1 MTFVVKHSRG
11 EKKEER
17 KINGFRKKLMIPDQK
32 CSQHKVKSNIGNI
45 FCVKIYKIDPYFYEH
60 SKELI
65 KVDNN
70 KRDYMLFKIDVYF
83 HEHNLATEIDGK
95 AHTDRDLI
103 FGRKDKKHQKKNLI
117 VNLLELIQVK
127 KAMMQVMKFV
137 EHKHLLVNV
146 KTGNKENQKRNQ
158 AKK

>member
-11 EKKEER
+11 ER
-17 KINGFRKKLMIPDQK
+17 KINGFRKKLMIPDLK
-32 CSQHKVKSNIGNI
+32 CPQHKVKSNIGNI
-45 FCVKIYKIDPYFYEH
+45 FCVKIYKINPYFYEH

-83 HEHNLATEIDGK
+83 LQHNLATEIDGK

-103 FGRKDKKHQKKNLI
+103 FGRKDKKH
-117 VNLLELIQVK
+117 
-127 KAMMQVMKFV
+127 
-137 EHKHLLVNV
+137 
-146 KTGNKENQKRNQ
+146 
-158 AKK
+158 

>member
-1 MTFVVKHSRG
+1 
-11 EKKEER
+11 
-17 KINGFRKKLMIPDQK
+17 MIPDQK

-45 FCVKIYKIDPYFYEH
+45 FCVNIYKIDPYFYEH

-83 HEHNLATEIDGK
+83 LEHNLATKIDGK

-137 EHKHLLVNV
+137 EHKHLLLNV

>member
-1 MTFVVKHSRG
+1 
-11 EKKEER
+11 
-17 KINGFRKKLMIPDQK
+17 MIPDQK

-83 HEHNLATEIDGK
+83 LEHNLATEIDGK

-127 KAMMQVMKFV
+127 KAMIQVMKFL

>member
-11 EKKEER
+11 ER
-17 KINGFRKKLMIPDQK
+17 KINGFRKKLMIPDLK
-32 CSQHKVKSNIGNI
+32 CPQHKVKSNIGNI
-45 FCVKIYKIDPYFYEH
+45 FCVKIYKINPYFYEH

-83 HEHNLATEIDGK
+83 LKHNLATEIDGK

-103 FGRKDKKHQKKNLI
+103 FGKKRQET
-117 VNLLELIQVK
+117 LEKQLNCEIIRI
-127 KAMMQVMKFV
+127 
-137 EHKHLLVNV
+137 N
-146 KTGNKENQKRNQ
+146 TSKEGYDANYEIRRI
-158 AKK
+158 